1 MEQPNLIYIHS
12 LSQGDTAFAG
22 KIIKILKTELQDEKK
37 TYYNSLK
44 EKNYLKTAEWV
55 HKIKHKI
62 SILGLLESY
71 AIAEEF
77 ENNLKENNSKLKEE
91 FQKTI
96 QLMTDYLNTL

>member
-1 MEQPNLIYIHS
+1 MEKPNLIYIHS
-12 LSQGDTAFAG
+12 LSQGDTAFVD
-22 KIIKILKTELQDEKK
+22 KIIKILKTEFQDEKK
-37 TYYNSLK
+37 IYYKNL
-44 EKNYLKTAEWV
+44 EENNYLKTAEWV

-77 ENNLKENNSKLKEE
+77 ENNLKENNTKLKEE
-91 FQKTI
+91 FQKTM

>member
-12 LSQGDTAFAG
+12 LSQGDTAFVD
-22 KIIKILKTELQDEKK
+22 KIIKIIKTELQDEKK
-37 TYYNSLK
+37 IYYKNL
-44 EKNYLKTAEWV
+44 EENNYLKTAEWV

-77 ENNLKENNSKLKEE
+77 EIIFSIFAGE
-91 FQKTI
+91 
-96 QLMTDYLNTL
+96 TLFTCIIYFVFFHC